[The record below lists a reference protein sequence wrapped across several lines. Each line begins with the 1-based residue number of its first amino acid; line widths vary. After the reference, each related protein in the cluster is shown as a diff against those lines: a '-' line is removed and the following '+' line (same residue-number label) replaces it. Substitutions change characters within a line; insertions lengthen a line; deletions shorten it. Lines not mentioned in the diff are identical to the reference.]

1 MSFDPAAITQLAKL
15 AYLNLPPDSLSQM
28 GDDMSAIF
36 GLIDTLQAVDTKGV
50 APLAHPL
57 ATIEEMTLNCRVDIA
72 VATDAVGSLANAP
85 ETENGLFLVPR
96 VIE

>member
-15 AYLNLPPDSLSQM
+15 ACLNLSPATMSQM

-36 GLIDTLQAVDTKGV
+36 GLIDALQAVDTTGV
-50 APLAHPL
+50 KPLAHPL
-57 ATIEEMTLNCRVDIA
+57 STIGDMTLTCRADVA
-72 VATDAVGSLANAP
+72 VAADALLVLANAP